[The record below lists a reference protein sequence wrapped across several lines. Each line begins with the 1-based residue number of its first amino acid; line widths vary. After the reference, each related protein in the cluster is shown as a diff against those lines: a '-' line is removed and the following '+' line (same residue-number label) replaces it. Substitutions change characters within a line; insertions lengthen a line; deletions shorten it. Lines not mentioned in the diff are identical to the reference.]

1 MYSLEQVD
9 DENKRRQAAMG
20 NVSASNDPQQQAHD
34 SNEQLIKGAEV
45 LGAGRTLGLTD
56 DEAIS
61 TKAST
66 MRRDELRKQQR
77 ERGNTSKAHHV
88 TYKPII
94 IKYR

>member
-1 MYSLEQVD
+1 VYSLEQVD

-56 DEAIS
+56 E
-61 TKAST
+61 KF
-66 MRRDELRKQQR
+66 
-77 ERGNTSKAHHV
+77 V
-88 TYKPII
+88 V
-94 IKYR
+94 